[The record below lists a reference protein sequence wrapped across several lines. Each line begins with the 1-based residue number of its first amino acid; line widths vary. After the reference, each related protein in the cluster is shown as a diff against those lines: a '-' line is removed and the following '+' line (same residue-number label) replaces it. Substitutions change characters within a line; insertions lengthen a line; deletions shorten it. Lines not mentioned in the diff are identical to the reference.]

1 MVFIL
6 IGAAIASAII
16 AGTAT
21 FFAVRPSQGENSGA
35 TSGGAVAEIR
45 NDVNIKEEEVNVFT
59 AMAIVL
65 LGIIV
70 IIKMI
75 ELTIYSINRCK
86 KAYKKKYENKSKT
99 IEP

>member
-21 FFAVRPSQGENSGA
+21 YFAARPGQAENSGA

-45 NDVNIKEEEVNVFT
+45 NDVNIKEEGVNVFICV
-59 AMAIVL
+59 AVAL
-65 LGIIV
+65 LAVIV

-75 ELTIYSINRCK
+75 ELTIYIINR
-86 KAYKKKYENKSKT
+86 
-99 IEP
+99 